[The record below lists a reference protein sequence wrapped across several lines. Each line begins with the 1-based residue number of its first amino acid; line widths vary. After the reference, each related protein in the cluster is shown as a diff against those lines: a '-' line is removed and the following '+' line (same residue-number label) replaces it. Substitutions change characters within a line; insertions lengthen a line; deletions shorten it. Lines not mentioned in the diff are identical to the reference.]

1 MYLLVLKIV
10 IIASKQTKPV
20 VISTKSTD
28 LINSRIAIRAGK
40 RQSVTK
46 AIARFDKDQD
56 TLSIDDC
63 SFYLDKVLSL
73 KSELN
78 DLDNLIDCEMLNTD

>member
-28 LINSRIAIRAGK
+28 LINRRIAIRAGK